1 MAKHNVQQVTNT
13 ALQEVK
19 GHSFVVKR
27 NDAEEELAFD
37 YGFICLGMRANAPIY
52 TDLVASCEDTDTE
65 IINIGDSVRARRI
78 IDGTWAGRHQV
89 LATLERLGYL
99 D

>member
-1 MAKHNVQQVTNT
+1 MKAHRSYT
-13 ALQEVK
+13 
-19 GHSFVVKR
+19 
-27 NDAEEELAFD
+27 DEELRYLKMLSRQYPTVREA
-37 YGFICLGMRANAPIY
+37 G
-52 TDLVASCEDTDTE
+52 TE

-89 LATLERLGYL
+89 LATLERMGFI